1 MPLNLIPNQ
10 PFIFEQA
17 LPDQPCLNN
26 DPNVYTQMV
35 TADDTICVQEI
46 LTPCLEDVL
55 CDPNMYELGADIL
68 AGSWTV
74 SDGWTSA
81 DVNHIEY
88 DGANYNITEVC
99 FLNIASMVAGRA
111 YKLSFEITSVTGAM
125 GVYVLYGSN
134 AEYVLYDA
142 LGTYDVYLIN
152 NETPAFISFYYTGF
166 VPTASD
172 TIAITINSFE
182 QVTDDCWTV
191 DFGTFDAPNWT
202 YSYDPT
208 TGQGKYCSVSE
219 EGDITNTSAYVTD
232 LNYHRVTL
240 TITDSTAGGLEII
253 LGGVYLGTTTGNG
266 EFTFYGIP
274 TSGNDLIL
282 RKVDSFD
289 GCVSLVDVDDFGFFN
304 TLDPGDSICQL
315 TVVNTALTQESSVI
329 AFELWDDRIIWCF
342 NTSILQGEL
351 SPIEMDCNDNYQLK
365 IFYTCDGENTTYYS
379 TTLFRWNA
387 LEWDC
392 TFIMSAYSDGYAFGF
407 YFGSVT
413 APLFYLTQR
422 LRILQFAPKYPAVG
436 EEYLYSNGS
445 FSRSFAQSG
454 KVRQAWFDYVDE
466 ACHDVIRLQVLSDVL
481 TLDSDVY
488 FAPINDYEPEW
499 DEHRYNLA
507 QSRIDL
513 VKEETLFNRSCFSIG
528 QAPCTTNVVTIPPS
542 TSIGYEIIGTFD
554 LTGVTDTNFQMEF
567 INNTGYATVTNN
579 DATTLAG
586 KNAIL
591 ANMTYYLTNIMGGTI
606 INSNIIY
613 VAPILDITVIGTAS
627 YSGNVYDVSAVG
639 FTVDAGAYPS
649 NVIMLQP
656 A

>member
-1 MPLNLIPNQ
+1 MPLNFIPNQ

-55 CDPNMYELGADIL
+55 CDPNMYLEGADL
-68 AGSWTV
+68 MSGAWNVYGGWSS
-74 SDGWTSA
+74 SDL
-81 DVNHIEY
+81 NHIEY
-88 DGANYNITEVC
+88 DGASHTPGDYIYLDVPT
-99 FLNIASMVAGRA
+99 VAGSVYRV
-111 YKLSFEITSVTGAM
+111 SFEITSITGEG
-125 GVYVLYGSN
+125 GVYVNLGGIGTT
-134 AEYVLYDA
+134 VLYDS
-142 LGTYDVYLIN
+142 LGSYTSYFVAKDSTLSEILVFILAKT
-152 NETPAFISFYYTGF
+152 TP
-166 VPTASD
+166 VASD
-172 TIAITINSFE
+172 TIEITVNSFE
-182 QVTDDCWTV
+182 QWVDDCWVVEV
-191 DFGTFDAPNWT
+191 DSLIPTW
-202 YSYDPT
+202 SYDFDT
-208 TGQGKYCSVSE
+208 TTLQGKYCAVDIE
-219 EGDITNTSAYVTD
+219 NGDLTNTSAYVTD

-240 TITDSTAGGLEII
+240 TITDSTAGGLEVI

-342 NTSILQGEL
+342 NTSILQSEL

-365 IFYTCDGENTTYYS
+365 ILYACGDVNETYYS

-387 LEWDC
+387 TGWDC

-488 FAPINDYEPEW
+488 FAPLKDYEPEW

-513 VKEETLFNRSCFSIG
+513 VKEETLFNRSCFSVG

-542 TSIGYEIIGTFD
+542 TTIGYEMIGEFD
-554 LTGVTDTNFQMEF
+554 LTGVDAANFNMNICIQSF
-567 INNTGYATVTNN
+567 FATASSN
-579 DATTLAG
+579 DATTGAG
-586 KNAIL
+586 RSAII
-591 ANMTYYLTNIMGGTI
+591 AYMSSFITNQLGGTI
-606 INSNIIY
+606 INTNITY
-613 VAPILDITVIGTAS
+613 VAPLLNITIIGTGQYDSTYSSAS
-627 YSGNVYDVSAVG
+627 
-639 FTVDAGAYPS
+639 FEVDGLNYNG

-656 A
+656 Q

>member
-1 MPLNLIPNQ
+1 MPLNFIPNQ
-10 PFIFEQA
+10 PFLFEQA

-35 TADDTICVQEI
+35 TADDTICVQQI
-46 LTPCLEDVL
+46 LTPCTEDVL
-55 CDPNMYELGADIL
+55 CDPNMYELGADL
-68 AGSWTV
+68 LTGSWTV

-88 DGANYNITEVC
+88 DGASYNINQTC
-99 FLNIASMVAGRA
+99 RLDLASIVESPV
-111 YKLSFEITSVTGAM
+111 YKLSFEITSITGSV
-125 GVYVLYGSN
+125 GVFIGVGVNTDSVIYN
-134 AEYVLYDA
+134 Q
-142 LGTYDVYLIN
+142 LGTYDVYLIS
-152 NETPAFISFYYTGF
+152 PFIVAPPSEIYFYVSGGL
-166 VPTASD
+166 TASD
-172 TIAITINSFE
+172 TMSITINSF
-182 QVTDDCWTV
+182 QQATDDCWVAYYT
-191 DFGTFDAPNWT
+191 DWT
-202 YSYDPT
+202 YSYDAT
-208 TGQGKYCSVSE
+208 TGQGKYCSIVTLD
-219 EGDITNTSAYVTD
+219 GDLVNTSAYAND

-240 TITDSTAGGLEII
+240 TITDSTAGGLEVI

-274 TSGNDLIL
+274 TDFSLELIL

-315 TVVNTALTQESSVI
+315 TVVNTAQTQESSVI

-351 SPIEMDCNDNYQLK
+351 SPIEMDCNDTYQLK
-365 IFYTCDGENTTYYS
+365 ILYACDFEVIYVS
-379 TTLFRWNA
+379 TTAFRWNN
-387 LEWDC
+387 LGWDC

-466 ACHDVIRLQVLSDVL
+466 TCHDVIRLQVLSDVL

-488 FAPINDYEPEW
+488 FAPLKDYEPEW

-542 TSIGYEIIGTFD
+542 TTIGYEMIGEFDLTNVNPANFSMNVCIQSFFATSSSNDATSGAGRSAIIAYMSSFITSTLGGVVINTNITYVAPLLNITIIGT
-554 LTGVTDTNFQMEF
+554 GNY
-567 INNTGYATVTNN
+567 NS
-579 DATTLAG
+579 
-586 KNAIL
+586 
-591 ANMTYYLTNIMGGTI
+591 TY
-606 INSNIIY
+606 SS
-613 VAPILDITVIGTAS
+613 AS
-627 YSGNVYDVSAVG
+627 
-639 FTVDAGAYPS
+639 FEVDGLNYNG

-656 A
+656 Q